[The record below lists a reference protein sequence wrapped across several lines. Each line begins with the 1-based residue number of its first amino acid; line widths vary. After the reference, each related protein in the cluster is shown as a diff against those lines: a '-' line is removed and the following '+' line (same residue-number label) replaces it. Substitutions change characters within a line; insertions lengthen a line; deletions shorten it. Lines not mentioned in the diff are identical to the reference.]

1 MSLVI
6 FREGTEDK
14 KYNEER
20 EFMLRIQQ
28 FAIEATNVLNII
40 DTI

>member
-6 FREGTEDK
+6 CREGTEDK
-14 KYNEER
+14 KCNEER

-28 FAIEATNVLNII
+28 FAIESTNVLNII